1 MSAMTFPH
9 VIQTEAGPLTLL
21 ALEEGTHEA
30 IRRWP
35 KGVREFDQDGERM
48 IGLVVDDEDGFSDGL
63 RAVYGRHEAE
73 EDAERILFMQ
83 FVLLPGVARRFLQHG
98 FRGLLMP
105 CVHLEKMP
113 EGHYESGQL
122 LVAHCDAESEA
133 GLACEPIPDFEES
146 FGAGGT
152 NLLLTYLRD
161 AGLAWNEA
169 GLPSLDLTELE
180 PASSDIWGPF
190 LAGLVIVD
198 DRVVLTRELVDDNDP
213 FLAEM
218 VRAGFD
224 QVEYARCVFVRT
236 SDGPEEGEEG
246 GEDDDELPA
255 DQDELPN

>member
-1 MSAMTFPH
+1 MSALTFPH
-9 VIQTEAGPLTLL
+9 VIETEAGPLTLL
-21 ALEEGTHEA
+21 DLSETTRAA
-30 IRRWP
+30 INRWP

-48 IGLVVDDEDGFSDGL
+48 VGLVVEDEEGFVGGL
-63 RAVYGRHEAE
+63 RAVYGHHELE

-83 FVLLPGVARRFLQHG
+83 FVLIPGAARRFLQHG

-122 LVAHCDAESEA
+122 LVASSDAESEA
-133 GLACEPIPDFEES
+133 GLACDPIPDFEEA

-161 AGLAWNEA
+161 AGLAWNES

-180 PASSDIWGPF
+180 PASCEVWGPF

-198 DRVVLTRELVDDNDP
+198 DRVVLTRELVDDQDP

-224 QVEYARCVFVRT
+224 TVEYARCVFVRT
-236 SDGPEEGEEG
+236 TEEP
-246 GEDDDELPA
+246 EDDD
-255 DQDELPN
+255 DDEGAGVSGLPN